1 MEMRRLV
8 TGKQMK
14 EIDGYAIRKVGIP
27 SLVLMER
34 AALAVADEMEK
45 RYGKLSGQRL
55 LVFCGTG
62 NNGADGAALAR
73 ILFLRGAL
81 PTVLTVG
88 DKAHW
93 TGEMTCQVAID
104 RNLGIPVEAFENYV
118 PGHVEI
124 MVDAIFGVGLSREV
138 GGEFAEAIRFMR
150 EQEPK
155 AVVAVD
161 IPSGVSSET
170 GAALGEAVEADL
182 TVTFGYE
189 KLGMVFYPG
198 RKLCGEIVIADIGFP
213 AYTKYEGHTYFAY
226 DSEDQNQIPKRR
238 ADANKGTYGKIL
250 IAAGSEGMCGAA
262 YLSALAAYRMGAG
275 LVKILTVR
283 ANVPILQNLL
293 PEAILTPYD
302 PEQAQTDPAGFKS
315 LVEQECGW
323 ASAIVLGPG
332 LGKEAHVASLVQ
344 NVLLSAYVPIIVDA
358 DGLNAVAQ
366 HPHLS
371 GYFTENV
378 IVTPHLG
385 EMARLTG
392 RSIEEL
398 KRDLVESA
406 VRYGEE
412 KGVTCVLKDAVT
424 VTAGRDGNVYIG
436 DSGCAAMAKG
446 GSGDVLTGVIAGL
459 LALGFSEDEAAA
471 LGVFLHGRAGAAA
484 ACKKGEH
491 SVLARDI
498 ADCLLEKI
506 D

>member
-226 DSEDQNQIPKRR
+226 DPEDRSQIPKRR

-262 YLSALAAYRMGAG
+262 VSSGVRLDLPIW
-275 LVKILTVR
+275 KI
-283 ANVPILQNLL
+283 
-293 PEAILTPYD
+293 
-302 PEQAQTDPAGFKS
+302 
-315 LVEQECGW
+315 
-323 ASAIVLGPG
+323 
-332 LGKEAHVASLVQ
+332 
-344 NVLLSAYVPIIVDA
+344 
-358 DGLNAVAQ
+358 
-366 HPHLS
+366 
-371 GYFTENV
+371 
-378 IVTPHLG
+378 
-385 EMARLTG
+385 
-392 RSIEEL
+392 
-398 KRDLVESA
+398 
-406 VRYGEE
+406 
-412 KGVTCVLKDAVT
+412 
-424 VTAGRDGNVYIG
+424 
-436 DSGCAAMAKG
+436 
-446 GSGDVLTGVIAGL
+446 GSMVIARP
-459 LALGFSEDEAAA
+459 F
-471 LGVFLHGRAGAAA
+471 
-484 ACKKGEH
+484 K
-491 SVLARDI
+491 
-498 ADCLLEKI
+498 
-506 D
+506 

>member
-170 GAALGEAVEADL
+170 GA
-182 TVTFGYE
+182 
-189 KLGMVFYPG
+189 
-198 RKLCGEIVIADIGFP
+198 
-213 AYTKYEGHTYFAY
+213 
-226 DSEDQNQIPKRR
+226 
-238 ADANKGTYGKIL
+238 
-250 IAAGSEGMCGAA
+250 
-262 YLSALAAYRMGAG
+262 
-275 LVKILTVR
+275 
-283 ANVPILQNLL
+283 
-293 PEAILTPYD
+293 
-302 PEQAQTDPAGFKS
+302 
-315 LVEQECGW
+315 W
-323 ASAIVLGPG
+323 
-332 LGKEAHVASLVQ
+332 
-344 NVLLSAYVPIIVDA
+344 
-358 DGLNAVAQ
+358 
-366 HPHLS
+366 
-371 GYFTENV
+371 
-378 IVTPHLG
+378 
-385 EMARLTG
+385 
-392 RSIEEL
+392 
-398 KRDLVESA
+398 
-406 VRYGEE
+406 
-412 KGVTCVLKDAVT
+412 
-424 VTAGRDGNVYIG
+424 
-436 DSGCAAMAKG
+436 
-446 GSGDVLTGVIAGL
+446 
-459 LALGFSEDEAAA
+459 
-471 LGVFLHGRAGAAA
+471 
-484 ACKKGEH
+484 
-491 SVLARDI
+491 
-498 ADCLLEKI
+498 
-506 D
+506 